1 MRICRVNI
9 HHGEQSRDNRRD
21 ACDYGCH
28 IGELLA
34 GASHVSYLGIL
45 ATRYLDRVAGL
56 EGTLG
61 PKGARQR
68 LIDRK

>member
-1 MRICRVNI
+1 MRICRVDI

-21 ACDYGCH
+21 ASDYGCH

-34 GASHVSYLGIL
+34 GASHVFCLGIL
-45 ATRYLDRVAGL
+45 ATRYLDR
-56 EGTLG
+56 TWG
-61 PKGARQR
+61 PKAARQR